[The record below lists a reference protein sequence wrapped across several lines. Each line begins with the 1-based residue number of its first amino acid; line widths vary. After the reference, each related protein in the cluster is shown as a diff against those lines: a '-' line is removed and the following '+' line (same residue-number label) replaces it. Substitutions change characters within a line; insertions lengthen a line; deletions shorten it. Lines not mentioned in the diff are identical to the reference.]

1 MSDDILDSSLG
12 TEQPGISAVHPAA
25 SHESQTRS
33 WAGEA
38 LGRRWR
44 FSCPRVMMLCLVLLG
59 EVFRELHTS
68 TATERSILPS
78 LSCHTQSSPA
88 QFFVEPNWD
97 LEQGTEQ
104 S

>member
-12 TEQPGISAVHPAA
+12 TEQPRVSAVHPAA
-25 SHESQTRS
+25 SHESQT
-33 WAGEA
+33 GEA
-38 LGRRWR
+38 LGRRCR
-44 FSCPRVMMLCLVLLG
+44 FSCLRAMTLCLVLLG
-59 EVFRELHTS
+59 EVFRELPTS
-68 TATERSILPS
+68 TATERSIQPS
-78 LSCHTQSSPA
+78 LSSHPQSSPA